1 MSMVPEAHF
10 DCLLIVSELDAPL
23 NGVTRPELQRIAF
36 LACLLSIY
44 LNRPA
49 SEWGYK
55 FANTGAGVAFS
66 DHLSTAMESMLAIG
80 NLTVDEAGRLKMTSR
95 GRSILGSLL
104 ELQNLAPRV
113 PCVTSASASMLAVPT
128 TIMTDGLE
136 QEPTTAASQL
146 RDGPTMLLDEPHLHT
161 LHAHFQAL
169 SSVHLPGNTD
179 LLSPSVLWLTYM
191 AAEKAES
198 DVRRDVQTATAEVQ
212 FDVGAAS

>member
-44 LNRPA
+44 LARPV

-66 DHLSTAMESMLAIG
+66 DHLSTAIESMLAIG
-80 NLTVDEAGRLKMTSR
+80 ALTVDEVGRLKMTSR
-95 GRSILGSLL
+95 GRSNLGFLRAQ
-104 ELQNLAPRV
+104 QNLAPRV
-113 PCVTSASASMLAVPT
+113 PCVTSAAASLLAVPT
-128 TIMTDGLE
+128 AVMTDGLE

-161 LHAHFQAL
+161 LYAYFQAL
-169 SSVHLPGNTD
+169 ASVHPPGKTD

-191 AAEKAES
+191 AAEKAEAEAK
-198 DVRRDVQTATAEVQ
+198 RDATA
-212 FDVGAAS
+212 AAAKSPIDAEATS